1 MRLSLEGLRPIVR
14 SFESRNFRLFFAGQ
28 GISLV
33 GTWITQV
40 ASIWLVYRLTHSALL
55 LGLVGF
61 ASQVPSF
68 FMSPFAGLFVDRWNK
83 HRILVITQ
91 VLSMLQSL
99 ALAGLA
105 LSGVINIY
113 HILVLSVFQGLV
125 NAFDVPARQSFVMEM
140 VEKKEHLGN
149 AIALNSSLFNGARLI
164 GPAIAGLLL
173 AAVGEGI
180 CFLIDGFS
188 YIAVICSLL
197 AMQLKP
203 RKIAPPNARPLQQL
217 KEGFIYAF
225 GFPPIRAIL
234 LLLALVSFVAMPY
247 TILVPVF
254 VTDIL
259 GGNSETLGFLM
270 AGSGLGAFAGA
281 IYLSS
286 RQTVRGLGKIIAFAP
301 IILGVGLI
309 AFSLSRN
316 FWLSFLMMPVIGC
329 GMILQ
334 VASSNT
340 LLQTIVEDD
349 KRGRVMSLFTMS
361 FMGTV
366 PLGNLLAGALAHYI
380 GAPNTLILGGICCS
394 AGAFV
399 FYQQLPRLKP
409 FILPIYTNL
418 GIISEKTTSDEPVS
432 KQNLS

>member
-1 MRLSLEGLRPIVR
+1 MRLRLEGLRPILR

-68 FMSPFAGLFVDRWNK
+68 FMSPFAGIFVDRWNR
-83 HRILVITQ
+83 HRILIITQ

-105 LSGVINIY
+105 LTGVINIY

-180 CFLIDGFS
+180 CFLIDGVS
-188 YIAVICSLL
+188 YIAVIFSLL

-203 RKIAPPNARPLQQL
+203 RKIVPPNARPFQQL
-217 KEGFIYAF
+217 KDGFIYAF

-301 IILGVGLI
+301 VILGVGLI

-316 FWLSFLMMPVIGC
+316 FWLSFLIMPVIGC

-366 PLGNLLAGALAHYI
+366 PLGNLAAGALAHYI
-380 GAPNTLILGGICCS
+380 GAPNTLILGGICCM

-399 FYQQLPRLKP
+399 FYKQLPRLKP

-418 GIISEKTTSDEPVS
+418 GIISQTTSSDVPVS
-432 KQNLS
+432 KSNLS

>member
-1 MRLSLEGLRPIVR
+1 M
-14 SFESRNFRLFFAGQ
+14 GQ
-28 GISLV
+28 GISLI

-61 ASQVPSF
+61 ASQFPSF
-68 FMSPFAGLFVDRWNK
+68 FMSPFAGIFVDRWNR
-83 HRILVITQ
+83 HRILIITQ
-91 VLSMLQSL
+91 VLSMFQSL
-99 ALAGLA
+99 ALAWLA
-105 LSGVINIY
+105 LTGVISIY
-113 HILVLSVFQGLV
+113 QIIILSVFQGLV
-125 NAFDVPARQSFVMEM
+125 NAFDVPARQSFVTEM
-140 VEKKEHLGN
+140 VEKKEYLGN

-180 CFLIDGFS
+180 CFLIDSVS
-188 YIAVICSLL
+188 YIAVIYSLL

-203 RKIAPPNARPLQQL
+203 RKIAPTNSRPWQQL
-217 KEGFIYAF
+217 KDGFVYAF

-234 LLLALVSFVAMPY
+234 FLLALVSFVAMPY

-254 VTDIL
+254 ATEIL
-259 GGNSETLGFLM
+259 HGNSQTLGFLM
-270 AGSGLGAFAGA
+270 AGSGLGAFCGA

-301 IILGVGLI
+301 AILGIGLI
-309 AFSLSRN
+309 GFSLSRN
-316 FWLSFLMMPVIGC
+316 FWFSFLMMPVIGC
-329 GMILQ
+329 GIILQ

-366 PLGNLLAGALAHYI
+366 PLGNLAGGTLAHYI
-380 GAPNTLILGGICCS
+380 GAPNTLTLGGICCMI
-394 AGAFV
+394 GAFI
-399 FYQQLPRLKP
+399 FAKQLPRLKP

-418 GIISEKTTSDEPVS
+418 GIIPEKPSPEVPES
-432 KQNLS
+432 KQNIS

>member
-1 MRLSLEGLRPIVR
+1 MKPEKLTAIFR
-14 SFESRNFRLFFAGQ
+14 SFESRNFQLFFFGQ
-28 GISLV
+28 GISLI

-40 ASIWLVYRLTHSALL
+40 ATIWLVYRLTHSVLL

-61 ASQVPSF
+61 ASQFPSF
-68 FMSPFAGLFVDRWNK
+68 FMSPFAGLFVDRYNR
-83 HRILVITQ
+83 HRILIITQ
-91 VLSMLQSL
+91 VLSMVQSL
-99 ALAGLA
+99 ALAALA
-105 LSGVINIY
+105 LTGKADIFTII
-113 HILVLSVFQGLV
+113 ILSIFQGLV

-180 CFLIDGFS
+180 CFLIDGVS
-188 YIAVICSLL
+188 YIAVIYSLL
-197 AMQLKP
+197 AMHLKP
-203 RKIAPPNARPLQQL
+203 RKIYPTNTRPLQQL
-217 KEGFIYAF
+217 KDGFVYAF
-225 GFPPIRAIL
+225 GFPPIRSIL
-234 LLLALVSFVAMPY
+234 LLLALVSFAAMPY

-259 GGNSETLGFLM
+259 KGNSQTLGFLM

-286 RQTVRGLGKIIAFAP
+286 RQTVRGLGKIIALAP
-301 IILGVGLI
+301 ALLGIGLI

-316 FWLSFLMMPVIGC
+316 FWISFLIMPIIGC

-340 LLQTIVEDD
+340 FLQTIVEDD

-366 PLGNLLAGALAHYI
+366 PLGNLAGGTLANYI
-380 GAPNTLILGGICCS
+380 GAPNTLILGGICCI
-394 AGAFV
+394 AGSFV
-399 FYQQLPRLKP
+399 FYKQLPTLKP
-409 FILPIYTNL
+409 FIVPIYTNL
-418 GIISEKTTSDEPVS
+418 GIISELPSTDLPTR
-432 KQNLS
+432 